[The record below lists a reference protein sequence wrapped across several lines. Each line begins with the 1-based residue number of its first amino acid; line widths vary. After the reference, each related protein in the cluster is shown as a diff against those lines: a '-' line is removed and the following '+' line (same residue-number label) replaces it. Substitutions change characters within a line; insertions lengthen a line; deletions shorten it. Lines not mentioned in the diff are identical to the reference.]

1 MMPRVI
7 QEALMLLSRW
17 TCWALAGA
25 AFVAGFAARGAVSV
39 PVAHAQANRVFELRT
54 YTAAP
59 GKFEALNKRFRD
71 HTLRLFTK
79 HGMTHVGYWTPQDE
93 PLKGNTLIYVLAH
106 QSRDA
111 AKKSWE
117 AFRSD
122 PEWIKA
128 RDESQKDG
136 SLTTKVESVF
146 LDPVDY
152 SPLK

>member
-1 MMPRVI
+1 MTI
-7 QEALMLLSRW
+7 A
-17 TCWALAGA
+17 AA
-25 AFVAGFAARGAVSV
+25 AFVAGFAVRGVLSE
-39 PVAHAQANRVFELRT
+39 PVAHAQSNRVFELRT

-59 GKFEALNKRFRD
+59 GKFDALNTRFRD
-71 HTLRLFTK
+71 HTVRLFTK

-106 QSRDA
+106 ESREA
-111 AKKSWE
+111 AKKSWD
-117 AFRSD
+117 AFRKD
-122 PEWIKA
+122 PEWIKV